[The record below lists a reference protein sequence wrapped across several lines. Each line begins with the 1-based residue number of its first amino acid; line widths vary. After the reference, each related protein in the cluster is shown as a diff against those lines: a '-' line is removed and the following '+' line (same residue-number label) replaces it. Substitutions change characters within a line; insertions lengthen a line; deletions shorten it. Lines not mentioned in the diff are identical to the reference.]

1 MLCVPEGVMW
11 MLVGG
16 VSSTVSNSLAVTMHA
31 RFLLVPSDVVFPLT
45 NIIALHRCDTGSRI
59 TGCKHA

>member
-1 MLCVPEGVMW
+1 MW